1 MTKFTATID
10 IIGINPFVLLPDA
23 VLTKIFKQ
31 AQKDKGPIPVRGTID
46 GHPYI
51 QTLVRYS
58 GRWRLYINGSM
69 LKASQKK
76 VGDKVTLHI
85 EFDPEVR
92 SIPIHPKII
101 KALSKNKRA
110 KSVFESLP
118 PSRQKEIIRYL
129 SFLKTEISVARNVD
143 RVIQFLL
150 GKSRFVGRDK
160 PF

>member
-1 MTKFTATID
+1 MIKFKATID
-10 IIGINPFVLLPDA
+10 IIGVNPFVLLPDS

-58 GRWRLYINGSM
+58 GHWRLYINGPM
-69 LKASQKK
+69 LKASQKQ

-92 SIPIHPKII
+92 SIPVHPKLT
-101 KALSKNKRA
+101 KALNKNKTA

-129 SFLKTEISVARNVD
+129 SFLKTEISVDRNVD
-143 RVIQFLL
+143 RVIQFLS

-160 PF
+160 P